1 MGVYPEEIF
10 YPNEEQNWISTN
22 QNKNLKIYNS
32 RQVINLYDFNIPIYY
47 ELPCPEPE
55 DIDIDNTIPSTKE
68 EITEISKGET
78 DIIIRKPIFKT
89 RNYLRGRKRMGC
101 VDIGQIKIHGK
112 ISKDNILRKFNVCL
126 LTFVIEL
133 ANEIVEYFG
142 FDGKFIDLDYSFKKN
157 ITKQSLLK
165 LKSLT
170 FGELLCKNISKKWK
184 KHSSNVNQKFYEQV
198 IKNENIE
205 KIFSQKYMTIFNIFL
220 KSQRNIKV
228 GDADFY
234 LSPKVMMFD
243 TFLLSIENKYKND
256 DTSLYIQKIKEIIED
271 Y

>member
-1 MGVYPEEIF
+1 MDEYPEEIF
-10 YPNEEQNWISTN
+10 YPNEEQNWIFTN

-55 DIDIDNTIPSTKE
+55 DTDITIPSTEKE
-68 EITEISKGET
+68 FTEILPGEP
-78 DIIIRKPIFKT
+78 DIIIRKEIFKT
-89 RNYLRGRKRMGC
+89 RNYLRGRKRKGS
-101 VDIGQIKIHGK
+101 VDIGQIKIHDK

-133 ANEIVEYFG
+133 ANAIVEYFG
-142 FDGKFIDLDYSFKKN
+142 FEGKFIDLDYSFKKN

-184 KHSSNVNQKFYEQV
+184 KLSSNENKKLYEQV

-205 KIFSQKYMTIFNIFL
+205 KMFSQKYMTIFNIFL

-243 TFLLSIENKYKND
+243 TFLLSIKNKYKND
-256 DTSLYIQKIKEIIED
+256 DTSLYIQKIKEIIKD